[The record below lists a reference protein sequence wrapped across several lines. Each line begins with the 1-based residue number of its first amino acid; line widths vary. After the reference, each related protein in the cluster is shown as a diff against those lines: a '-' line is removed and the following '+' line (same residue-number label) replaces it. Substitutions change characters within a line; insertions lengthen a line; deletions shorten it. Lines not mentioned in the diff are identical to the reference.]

1 MQVGF
6 SMLEVGF
13 VQKSSTRNVLVGI
26 EEKEKWCFPKIIIM
40 SVVNTYTHAL
50 VPLHVFSC
58 S

>member
-6 SMLEVGF
+6 SMLEVGS

-26 EEKEKWCFPKIIIM
+26 KEKETGIFLTYIM
-40 SVVNTYTHAL
+40 SADTHTHTVIL
-50 VPLHVFSC
+50 PLHVFSC